1 VRVFISID
9 LEGISGV
16 YCEEQ
21 TERGDPAYARDV
33 DLMRADLDAALA
45 GCIAAGAEEVVVCD
59 AHDYSANLSFREL
72 PAGVT
77 LVSGTPTPLGM
88 MTGIDAS
95 FDGALFVGYH
105 ARAGTTAAVIDHTY
119 TGRVFRVRLDEHLEV
134 GETGINAGVA
144 GAFGVPVVFVSG
156 DDKVTRE
163 AAELV
168 PGIETAAVKVGVART
183 AARLLAPDEAHRR
196 IREGVERALS
206 AEHKPEPLRF
216 DGMPMRVVF
225 VKTEYCDLASRCSAL
240 TRVDARTIDIEAPD
254 YLTVFRTFLTALDLA
269 AGAAMD

>member
-1 VRVFISID
+1 MRVFISID

-16 YCEEQ
+16 YSEEQ
-21 TERGDPAYARDV
+21 TELGDPAYARDI

-45 GCIAAGAEEVVVCD
+45 GCVAAGADEVVVCD
-59 AHDYSANLSFREL
+59 AHDRGANLSFREL
-72 PAGVT
+72 PSGVT
-77 LVSGTPTPLGM
+77 LVSGSPAPLSM

-95 FDGALFVGYH
+95 FAAALFVGYH
-105 ARAGTTAAVIDHTY
+105 AKAGTAAAVIDHTY
-119 TGRVFRVRLDEHLEV
+119 AGFVFRVRLDEHLEV
-134 GETGINAGVA
+134 GEVGINAGVA
-144 GAFGVPVVFVSG
+144 GSFGVPVVFVCG
-156 DDKVTRE
+156 DDKVARE

-206 AEHKPEPLRF
+206 AERKPEPLRF

-225 VKTEYCDLASRCSAL
+225 MKTEYCDRASCCPAV
-240 TRVDARTIDIEAPD
+240 TRIDARAIDIEAPD
-254 YLTVFRTFLTALDLA
+254 YLTAYRTFLTVVDLA
-269 AGAAMD
+269 AGAASG